1 MMSQI
6 VIDNIGTQ
14 YYITEDGRCY
24 NAATHRFLN
33 GTIHMRGFREYVL
46 PLRNAEGKIYKHKK
60 TYAHNLVAEAF
71 LPKPKTD
78 QKLYIIHKDGNKLN
92 NHVDNLCWVSRQMS
106 TAVGGTVTQEQKE
119 QFAEA
124 AVFQAVYCFN
134 KNREIVGKY
143 KNLLAASLATGV
155 SEKEIMAAASKK
167 ELSRVNDFY
176 FSFAP
181 TLENIRFYD
190 KQQKQKVIYQ
200 YSLTGKYINKYE
212 SVGLAARSIG
222 KASYAS
228 LISQCARGKCA
239 SAFGFVW
246 KYEEDIVSSLNES
259 QS

>member
-6 VIDNIGTQ
+6 VIDNIGTHF
-14 YYITEDGRCY
+14 YITEDGRCY
-24 NAATHRFLN
+24 NSDTHRFLN
-33 GTIHMRGFREYVL
+33 GTVHMRGFREYVL
-46 PLRNAEGKIYKHKK
+46 RIKDAEGKLKYKK

-78 QKLYIIHKDGNKLN
+78 KKLYVIHKDGNKLN
-92 NHVDNLCWVSRQMS
+92 NHVDNLCWVSRQTS

-119 QFAEA
+119 QFADA
-124 AVFQAVYCFN
+124 TVFQSVYCFN
-134 KNREIVGKY
+134 RNREIVAKY

-155 SEKEIMAAASKK
+155 SEKEIMTAASQK

-181 TLENIRFYD
+181 TLENVRFYE
-190 KQQKQKVIYQ
+190 KQQKQKAVYQ

-222 KASYAS
+222 KPNGASQ
-228 LISQCARGKCA
+228 ISECARGKCA
-239 SAFGFVW
+239 SALGFVW